1 MGVTGAGKTLIGEK
15 LASALSVDFL
25 DGDDFHSA
33 EAIDKMRSG
42 VPLDDSDRLPWLG
55 RIADRI
61 RELDSRGESAV
72 FACSALK
79 ETYRQMLRSAA
90 PAGHVRFVYL
100 RVSRE
105 LASARLQERQGHY
118 MPAQLVASQFAAL
131 EEPAGDLALDA
142 ARPVDE
148 IVRDIVASLPPERNP
163 ESGANKR

>member
-15 LASALSVDFL
+15 LAAALCVDFF

-33 EAIDKMRSG
+33 EAIAKMRSG

-79 ETYRQMLRSAA
+79 ETYRQILRSAA

-100 RVSRE
+100 RASRE
-105 LASARLQERQGHY
+105 LASARLHNRQGHY
-118 MPAQLVASQFAAL
+118 MPAQLVTSQFAAL
-131 EEPAGDLALDA
+131 EEPAEAVALDA
-142 ARPVDE
+142 ARPADE
-148 IVRDIVASLPPERNP
+148 IVREIAKNLAADRDPEP
-163 ESGANKR
+163 GAKGG